1 MIEYRKH
8 FPLTRQMIYLDA
20 ASIVPLPDFV
30 VEAVTSF
37 YNDLSEK
44 GEEERPVLEERT
56 EVACHLFANLINAA
70 SEEVTMIRNT
80 TEGINIAANGL
91 PLQPGDNVIISDLE
105 HLNNVYPWLNLHERK
120 GIEVRILKSREGR
133 LSLDDLRLLVNDRTR
148 VLSLS
153 FVTLAGLKIDLK
165 PFGQYCKEQNIYFIV
180 DGIQGVGRT
189 MLDVKESLIDIMSCG
204 GHKGLMSGRGI
215 GCLFIDKRIL
225 KDIKVTY
232 AGPPIEF
239 RHDPVDTVFK
249 QSAGAK
255 KFNAGSANY
264 SGICAL
270 HASLYFLNKIGIKS
284 IENFNLE
291 LGKLLVEGLQKI
303 EGVKILLPWELEES
317 CGIVS
322 FSTSDNTKVAKGLER
337 HKIKVS
343 LRGNGIRISP
353 HFYNTQEEIIR
364 TVEVVGELLSMDR

>member
-1 MIEYRKH
+1 MKEYRKQ

-20 ASIVPLPDFV
+20 ATSVPLPAFV

-37 YNDLSEK
+37 YKDLSEK
-44 GEEERPVLEERT
+44 GEEDRQVLEERT
-56 EVACHLFANLINAA
+56 EVVCRLFADLINAA

-80 TEGINIAANGL
+80 TEGLNIAANGL

-105 HLNNVYPWLNLHERK
+105 HLNNVYPWLNVHERK
-120 GIEVRILKSREGR
+120 GIEVRILRSREGR
-133 LSLDDLRLLVNDRTR
+133 LSLDDLSSLVNDRTR

-165 PFGQYCKEQNIYFIV
+165 PFGQYCREHNIYFIV

-189 MLDVKESLIDIMSCG
+189 ILDVKESLIDIMACG

-215 GCLFIDKRIL
+215 GCLFVDNRIL
-225 KDIKVTY
+225 KDIRVTY

-239 RHDPVDTVFK
+239 RHDPVDLVFK

-270 HASLYFLNKIGIKS
+270 HASLTFLNKVGVKS
-284 IENFNLE
+284 IEDFDLE

-303 EGVKILLPWELEES
+303 EGVKVLVPWKPEES
-317 CGIVS
+317 CGVVS
-322 FSTSDNTKVAKGLER
+322 FSTSDNTKVAKGLAK

-343 LRGNGIRISP
+343 LRGNGIRVSP
-353 HFYNTQEEIIR
+353 HFYNTKEEIIS
-364 TVEVVGELLSMDR
+364 TVEVVGELLST

>member
-148 VLSLS
+148 ALSLS